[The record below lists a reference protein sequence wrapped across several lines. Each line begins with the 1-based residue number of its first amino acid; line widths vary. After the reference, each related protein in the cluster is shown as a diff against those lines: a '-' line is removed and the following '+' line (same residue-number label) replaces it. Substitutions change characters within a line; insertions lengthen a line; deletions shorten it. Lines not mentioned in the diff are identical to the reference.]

1 MHYGSVKQRKNTSS
15 QLFAVL
21 PAILALAGHLDRRGL
36 NNNSKKWIMKG
47 ADMSEIILHHYP
59 TSPYAEKV
67 RLAFGL
73 KGISWRSVYIPL
85 VMPKPELMPL
95 TGGYRR
101 TPVMQIGADIYC
113 DTLCILREV
122 ERRFPA
128 PSFYPDGNRGHA
140 HAVTWWAEK
149 SLFDTAV
156 GVAFGEMGDKLP
168 EGFLKDR
175 GEMSGREL
183 SATRLKSARPILVDQ
198 LRAQFTFLDDMLNKN
213 TFLLATQ
220 PSLADFAAYP
230 PLWFIA
236 RNCAQETS
244 LLNEYPLIVEWMAR
258 VAALGHGKASPMKAA
273 EAIEVAKTAKP
284 SPTVFTD
291 PNDPAGR
298 KAGQHVKVTPS
309 EFGRVPVVGEI
320 IASSADEIVIR
331 RLDETVA
338 ERPLHLR

>member
-1 MHYGSVKQRKNTSS
+1 
-15 QLFAVL
+15 
-21 PAILALAGHLDRRGL
+21 
-36 NNNSKKWIMKG
+36 MKG

-59 TSPYAEKV
+59 LSPYAEKV

-73 KGISWRSVYIPL
+73 KGISWRSVHIPA

-101 TPVMQIGADIYC
+101 TPVMQVGADIYC

-128 PSFYPDGNRGHA
+128 PSLYPNGEAGLA

-175 GEMSGREL
+175 SEMSGREV
-183 SATRLKSARPILVDQ
+183 SVARMKAARPILIDR
-198 LRAQFTFLDDMLNKN
+198 LRAQFGALTDMLKSKP
-213 TFLLATQ
+213 FLLGPQA
-220 PSLADFAAYP
+220 SLADLAAYH

-236 RNCAQETS
+236 RNCAKDTS
-244 LLNEYPLIVEWMAR
+244 PLSEYPRIVEWMAR
-258 VAALGHGKASPMKAA
+258 MAAIGHGKATPMKAA
-273 EAIEVAKTAKP
+273 EALEVAKAAKP
-284 SPTVFTD
+284 SLAASAD
-291 PNDPAGR
+291 PRDPAGR
-298 KAGQHVKVTPS
+298 KPGQHVKVTPDD
-309 EFGRVPVVGEI
+309 FGRVPVTGEI
-320 IASSADEIVIR
+320 VASSADEIVIR
-331 RLDETVA
+331 RIDDTVGEVLVHFPRA
-338 ERPLHLR
+338 GFIVSPA

>member
-1 MHYGSVKQRKNTSS
+1 
-15 QLFAVL
+15 
-21 PAILALAGHLDRRGL
+21 
-36 NNNSKKWIMKG
+36 
-47 ADMSEIILHHYP
+47 MSEIILHHYP

-73 KGISWRSVYIPL
+73 KGIAWRSVHIPV

-128 PSFYPDGNRGHA
+128 PSLYPNGEAGIA

-183 SATRLKSARPILVDQ
+183 SAARLKAARPILVDR
-198 LRAQFTFLDDMLNKN
+198 LRAQFGQLADMLKAKP
-213 TFLLATQ
+213 FLLGRDA
-220 PSLADFAAYP
+220 SLADLAAYHP
-230 PLWFIA
+230 VWFIA
-236 RNCAQETS
+236 RNCAKETS
-244 LLNEYPLIVEWMAR
+244 PLNEYPHIVEWMAR
-258 VAALGHGKASPMKAA
+258 MAAIGHGKATPMKAA
-273 EAIEVAKTAKP
+273 EALDVAKAAKP
-284 SPTVFTD
+284 ALAASVD
-291 PNDPAGR
+291 PRDPAGR
-298 KAGQHVKVTPS
+298 KPGLRVKVTPDD
-309 EFGRVPVVGEI
+309 FGRVPVVGEI
-320 IASSADEIVIR
+320 VASSADEIVLR
-331 RLDETVA
+331 RQDETVGEVLVHFPRA
-338 ERPLHLR
+338 GFIVSPA

>member
-1 MHYGSVKQRKNTSS
+1 
-15 QLFAVL
+15 
-21 PAILALAGHLDRRGL
+21 
-36 NNNSKKWIMKG
+36 MKG

-73 KGISWRSVYIPL
+73 KGISWRSVHIPMI
-85 VMPKPELMPL
+85 MPKPELMPL

-113 DTLCILREV
+113 DTLGILREV

-128 PSFYPDGNRGHA
+128 PSLYPNGEAGLT

-156 GVAFGEMGDKLP
+156 GVAFGEIGDQLP

-183 SATRLKSARPILVDQ
+183 NAARIKSARPILVDQ
-198 LRAQFTFLDDMLNKN
+198 LRAHFTFLDDMLKQDP
-213 TFLLATQ
+213 FLLGKQ
-220 PSLADFAAYP
+220 PSLADLAAYHP
-230 PLWFIA
+230 VWFIA
-236 RNCAQETS
+236 KNCAKETS
-244 LLNEYPLIVEWMAR
+244 PLNEYPRIVEWMAR
-258 VAALGHGKASPMKAA
+258 MAALGHGKATPMKAA
-273 EAIEVAKTAKP
+273 EALEVAKAAKP
-284 SPTVFTD
+284 SLAASTD

-298 KAGQHVKVTPS
+298 KAGQRVKVTPS

-320 IASSADEIVIR
+320 VSSSAETIVIR
-331 RLDETVA
+331 RQDEAVGEVLVHFPRA
-338 ERPLHLR
+338 GFIVSPA

>member
-1 MHYGSVKQRKNTSS
+1 
-15 QLFAVL
+15 
-21 PAILALAGHLDRRGL
+21 
-36 NNNSKKWIMKG
+36 MKG

-73 KGISWRSVYIPL
+73 KGISWRSVHIPMI
-85 VMPKPELMPL
+85 MPKPELMPL

-128 PSFYPDGNRGHA
+128 PSLYPNGEAGLA

-183 SATRLKSARPILVDQ
+183 SAERIRAARPVLVDQ
-198 LRAQFTFLDDMLNKN
+198 LRAQFTSLDDMLKQNP
-213 TFLLATQ
+213 FLLTKQ
-220 PSLADFAAYP
+220 PSLADFAAYH

-236 RNCAQETS
+236 KNCAKETS
-244 LLNEYPLIVEWMAR
+244 PLNEYPRIVEWMAR
-258 VAALGHGKASPMKAA
+258 MTALGHGKATPMKAA
-273 EAIEVAKTAKP
+273 EALEVAKAAKP
-284 SPTVFTD
+284 SLAASID
-291 PNDPAGR
+291 PNDPGGR
-298 KAGQHVKVTPS
+298 KPGQRVKVTPS

-320 IASSADEIVIR
+320 VSSSADEIIIR
-331 RLDETVA
+331 RMDELVGEVLVHFSRA
-338 ERPLHLR
+338 GFIVSPV

>member
-1 MHYGSVKQRKNTSS
+1 
-15 QLFAVL
+15 
-21 PAILALAGHLDRRGL
+21 
-36 NNNSKKWIMKG
+36 MKG

-73 KGISWRSVYIPL
+73 KGVSWRSVYIPMI
-85 VMPKPELMPL
+85 MPKPELMPL

-128 PSFYPDGNRGHA
+128 PSFYPNGDKGLA

-156 GVAFGEMGDKLP
+156 GVAFGEMGDQLP

-183 SATRLKSARPILVDQ
+183 SAARIKSARPILVDQ

-213 TFLLATQ
+213 PFLLAKQ
-220 PSLADFAAYP
+220 PSLADLAAYH

-236 RNCAQETS
+236 KNCAKETS
-244 LLNEYPLIVEWMAR
+244 PLNEYPRIVEWMAR
-258 VAALGHGKASPMKAA
+258 MAAIGHGNATPMKAA
-273 EAIEVAKTAKP
+273 EALEVAKAAKP
-284 SPTVFTD
+284 SLAASTD
-291 PNDPAGR
+291 PNDPGGR
-298 KAGQHVKVTPS
+298 KAGQRVKVTPS

-320 IASSADEIVIR
+320 VASSADEIVIR
-331 RLDETVA
+331 RMDETVGEVLVHFPRA
-338 ERPLHLR
+338 GFIVSPA

>member
-1 MHYGSVKQRKNTSS
+1 
-15 QLFAVL
+15 
-21 PAILALAGHLDRRGL
+21 
-36 NNNSKKWIMKG
+36 
-47 ADMSEIILHHYP
+47 MSEIILHHYP

-73 KGISWRSVYIPL
+73 KGIAWRSVHIPV

-101 TPVMQIGADIYC
+101 TPVMQIGVDIFC

-128 PSFYPDGNRGHA
+128 PSLYPNGEAGIA

-183 SATRLKSARPILVDQ
+183 SAARLKAARPILVDR
-198 LRAQFTFLDDMLNKN
+198 LRAQFGQLADMLKAKP
-213 TFLLATQ
+213 FLLGRDA
-220 PSLADFAAYP
+220 SLADLAAYHP
-230 PLWFIA
+230 VWFIA
-236 RNCAQETS
+236 RNCAKETS
-244 LLNEYPLIVEWMAR
+244 PLNEYPRIVEWMAR
-258 VAALGHGKASPMKAA
+258 MAAIGHGKATPMKAA
-273 EAIEVAKTAKP
+273 EALDVAKAAKP
-284 SPTVFTD
+284 ALAASVD
-291 PNDPAGR
+291 PRDPAGR
-298 KAGQHVKVTPS
+298 EPGLRVKVTPDD
-309 EFGRVPVVGEI
+309 FGRVPVVGEI
-320 IASSADEIVIR
+320 VASSADEIVLR
-331 RLDETVA
+331 RQDETVGEVLVHFPRA
-338 ERPLHLR
+338 GFIVSPA

>member
-1 MHYGSVKQRKNTSS
+1 
-15 QLFAVL
+15 
-21 PAILALAGHLDRRGL
+21 
-36 NNNSKKWIMKG
+36 MKG

-73 KGISWRSVYIPL
+73 KGVSWRSVYIPMI
-85 VMPKPELMPL
+85 MPKPELMPL

-128 PSFYPDGNRGHA
+128 PSFYPNGNRGLA

-156 GVAFGEMGDKLP
+156 GVAFGEMGDQLP

-183 SATRLKSARPILVDQ
+183 SAVRIKSARPILVDQ
-198 LRAQFTFLDDMLNKN
+198 LRAQFTFLDNMLNKN
-213 TFLLATQ
+213 PFLLAKQ
-220 PSLADFAAYP
+220 PSLADFAAYH

-236 RNCAQETS
+236 KNCAKETS
-244 LLNEYPLIVEWMAR
+244 PLNKYPRIVEWMAR
-258 VAALGHGKASPMKAA
+258 MAAFGHGKATPMKAA
-273 EAIEVAKTAKP
+273 EALEVAKAAKP
-284 SPTVFTD
+284 SPAASTD
-291 PNDPAGR
+291 PNDPGGR
-298 KAGQHVKVTPS
+298 KPGQRVKVTPS

-320 IASSADEIVIR
+320 VASSADEIIIR
-331 RLDETVA
+331 RMDETVGEVLVHFPRA
-338 ERPLHLR
+338 GFIVSPA

>member
-1 MHYGSVKQRKNTSS
+1 
-15 QLFAVL
+15 
-21 PAILALAGHLDRRGL
+21 
-36 NNNSKKWIMKG
+36 MKG

-73 KGISWRSVYIPL
+73 KGISWRSVHVPMI
-85 VMPKPELMPL
+85 MPKPELMPL

-101 TPVMQIGADIYC
+101 TPVMQIDADIYC

-122 ERRFPA
+122 ERRFPV
-128 PSFYPDGNRGHA
+128 PSFYPNGEAGLA

-183 SATRLKSARPILVDQ
+183 SAERMKSARPVLVDQ
-198 LRAQFTFLDDMLNKN
+198 LRAHFTFLDDMLRRNP
-213 TFLLATQ
+213 FLLAKQ
-220 PSLADFAAYP
+220 PNLADLAAYHP
-230 PLWFIA
+230 VWFIA
-236 RNCAQETS
+236 KNCAKETS
-244 LLNEYPLIVEWMAR
+244 PFNEYPRIVEWMAR
-258 VAALGHGKASPMKAA
+258 MAALGHGKVTPMKAA
-273 EAIEVAKTAKP
+273 EALEVAKTAKP
-284 SPTVFTD
+284 SRADSTD
-291 PNDPAGR
+291 PNDPGGR
-298 KAGQHVKVTPS
+298 KAGQQVKVTPS

-331 RLDETVA
+331 RMDETVGEVLVHFPRA
-338 ERPLHLR
+338 GFIVSPA